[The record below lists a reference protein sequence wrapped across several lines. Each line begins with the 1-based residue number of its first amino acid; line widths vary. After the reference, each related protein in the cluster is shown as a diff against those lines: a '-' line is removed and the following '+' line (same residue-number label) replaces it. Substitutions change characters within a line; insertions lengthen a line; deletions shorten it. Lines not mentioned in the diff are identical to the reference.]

1 MSGWR
6 GEPHTATCREVVW
19 CAAGKNAISMVVT
32 GGEQHD
38 QVLDAPKGGG
48 TRRLMHGA
56 EPEMMTNVSPY
67 RLMLIEE

>member
-1 MSGWR
+1 
-6 GEPHTATCREVVW
+6 
-19 CAAGKNAISMVVT
+19 MVVT

-38 QVLDAPKGGG
+38 QVLATPKGGG

>member
-1 MSGWR
+1 
-6 GEPHTATCREVVW
+6 
-19 CAAGKNAISMVVT
+19 MVVT

-56 EPEMMTNVSPY
+56 EPGTVMDVSPY
-67 RLMLIEE
+67 RLLLIEA